1 MERSIGI
8 GLLGAGTVGG
18 TLISRLVG
26 ESEAI
31 AMKTGLT
38 FDVRRVGVRDVSRER
53 PFTVSEGMLTDQLAE
68 VINDPSVDLVVE
80 LMGGLDP
87 AGDLVLAALEAGKPV
102 ISANKELVAA
112 RGPELIAAAERSGVP
127 FLFEAAVGG
136 AIPIIRPLSET
147 LAGEKIDRVLGIVN
161 GTTNFILT
169 QMSEHGTTY
178 LAALE
183 EAKELG
189 YAEPDPTADVS
200 GADAAAK
207 AAILASL
214 AFGNWVGIDDVYH
227 EGIEDVTAVDIEF
240 AADFGYSVKLMA
252 VCDRIGEGVNARVH
266 PAMIPLDH
274 PLASIRGATNAIFI
288 EGPTIDSLL
297 FSGPGAGGEPTA
309 TAVLGDMIDAARET
323 LAGAQV
329 APRIR
334 FSPGELVPFED
345 VATEWYVRLV
355 VDDKPGVLAKVA
367 SGFGDAGVSIK
378 SVWQEGSDEEAAL
391 IVVTHL
397 ASERSQREALES
409 LRSIDEVIDIG
420 SVIRVLGES
429 V

>member
-1 MERSIGI
+1 
-8 GLLGAGTVGG
+8 
-18 TLISRLVG
+18 
-26 ESEAI
+26 
-31 AMKTGLT
+31 
-38 FDVRRVGVRDVSRER
+38 
-53 PFTVSEGMLTDQLAE
+53 
-68 VINDPSVDLVVE
+68 
-80 LMGGLDP
+80 
-87 AGDLVLAALEAGKPV
+87 
-102 ISANKELVAA
+102 
-112 RGPELIAAAERSGVP
+112 
-127 FLFEAAVGG
+127 
-136 AIPIIRPLSET
+136 
-147 LAGEKIDRVLGIVN
+147 
-161 GTTNFILT
+161 
-169 QMSEHGTTY
+169 
-178 LAALE
+178 
-183 EAKELG
+183 
-189 YAEPDPTADVS
+189 
-200 GADAAAK
+200 
-207 AAILASL
+207 
-214 AFGNWVGIDDVYH
+214 
-227 EGIEDVTAVDIEF
+227 
-240 AADFGYSVKLMA
+240 MA

>member
-26 ESEAI
+26 EPEAI

-38 FDVRRVGVRDVSRER
+38 FDVRRVGVRDMSRDR
-53 PFTVSEGMLTDQLAE
+53 PFPVSDGMLTDQLAD

-80 LMGGLDP
+80 LLGGLDP

-136 AIPIIRPLSET
+136 GIPIIRPLSET

-178 LAALE
+178 PAALK
-183 EAKELG
+183 EAKEIG

-214 AFGNWVGIDDVYH
+214 AFGKWVGIDDVYH

-240 AADFGYSVKLMA
+240 AADFGYAVKLIA
-252 VCDRIGEGVNARVH
+252 VCDRIGDGVNARVH

-409 LRSIDEVIDIG
+409 LRSIDEVMDIG